1 MSNKVLLEKVVKSSD
16 KKTKPALNFLLL
28 SAGSVFTSMIVAGF
42 LVGYGFDMIFE
53 TTPIFM
59 LSCGV
64 LGFVGGILKIHKLL
78 EKMDLMDVG
87 VVKNDKNNKEQESN
101 KVKKT
106 R

>member
-1 MSNKVLLEKVVKSSD
+1 MSNKPLPEKVLKSSQ

-42 LVGYGFDMIFE
+42 LVGYALDMLFE

-59 LSCGV
+59 LFCGV
-64 LGFVGGILKIHKLL
+64 LGFIGGILKIHKLL

-87 VVKNDKNNKEQESN
+87 VKSSSVTESKKEKDES
-101 KVKKT
+101 K
-106 R
+106 